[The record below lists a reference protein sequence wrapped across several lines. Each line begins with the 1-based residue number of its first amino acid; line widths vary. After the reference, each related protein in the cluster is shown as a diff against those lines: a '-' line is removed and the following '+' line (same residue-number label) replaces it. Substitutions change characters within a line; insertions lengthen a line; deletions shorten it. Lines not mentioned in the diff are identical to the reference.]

1 MGQGQETNE
10 NWAQAWIDEQREKLK
25 QAQAGGQTAGSQEG
39 AAGTESGNPD
49 LSLLMQQLGD
59 DWRKLYE
66 RFVRAG
72 LPSKGVPLG
81 WGREYEQAWRDLLA
95 AQAEY
100 RKLEAEVLAKMM
112 AVHTDALDRLERLI
126 KTRSQENRP
135 LANMRELYDL
145 WVECGEQAYA
155 GMAHSEGYCR
165 LQAELANAA
174 VRVRAKQQA
183 ILEQLLRQ
191 FDLPTRSELNSVH
204 RELRALREQ
213 LAQLAQLKDD
223 ATAAATA
230 RRASVAKAARRSAA
244 KDAGK
249 KAQEKA
255 KKKGRR
261 S

>member
-1 MGQGQETNE
+1 
-10 NWAQAWIDEQREKLK
+10 
-25 QAQAGGQTAGSQEG
+25 
-39 AAGTESGNPD
+39 
-49 LSLLMQQLGD
+49 
-59 DWRKLYE
+59 
-66 RFVRAG
+66 
-72 LPSKGVPLG
+72 
-81 WGREYEQAWRDLLA
+81 
-95 AQAEY
+95 
-100 RKLEAEVLAKMM
+100 
-112 AVHTDALDRLERLI
+112 
-126 KTRSQENRP
+126 
-135 LANMRELYDL
+135 
-145 WVECGEQAYA
+145 
-155 GMAHSEGYCR
+155 MAHSEGYCR

-213 LAQLAQLKDD
+213 LAQLKGD

>member
-145 WVECGEQAYA
+145 WVECGEHAYA
-155 GMAHSEGYCR
+155 GMAHSEEYCR

-213 LAQLAQLKDD
+213 LAQLKGD

-230 RRASVAKAARRSAA
+230 RRASVANAARRSAA
-244 KDAGK
+244 KNAGK
-249 KAQEKA
+249 KAEEKA